1 MTLQEFFT
9 EHPKAALGYSGG
21 VDSSYLLW
29 AAVNAGADIAPY
41 YIQTAFQPAFEL
53 EDAQRLCAQIGVKL
67 NVIRLDALA
76 DPVWRP
82 TRPTAATTARWGYSG
97 RCGPERRPTA
107 TTFCWTAPTPAT
119 TRATAPGMKAL
130 REMEVR
136 SPLRECGLTKAMI
149 RQESRKAGLF
159 TWDKPAYA
167 CLAPVPTGR
176 TITSELLR
184 RVEGLRRRCLPWA
197 LRISGCGCTT
207 RPPGSNCPRA
217 SWPKRWSSGRPSGR
231 RWLPG
236 LTLCCWTPRRDEE
249 RPMEQQ
255 EILNLLQ
262 QVADG
267 SVTPQQ
273 AQLQLKM
280 APFFEDLGFC
290 QAGPPP
296 GAAPGRGRSDLRS
309 RQNAGADPRHCG
321 GHAGLGPAHGADH
334 PYGAPRPPRPWE
346 GLPFRYDP

>member
-9 EHPKAALGYSGG
+9 EHPQASLGCSGG

-76 DPVWRP
+76 DPRV
-82 TRPTAATTARWGYSG
+82 AANPANRCYYCKVGLFGALRARAKADGYDLLLDGTNASDDAG
-97 RCGPERRPTA
+97 DR
-107 TTFCWTAPTPAT
+107 
-119 TRATAPGMKAL
+119 PGMKAL

-167 CLAPVPTGR
+167 CLATRVPTGR

-184 RVEGLRRRCLPWA
+184 RVEGAETA
-197 LRISGCGCTT
+197 LFALGFTDFRV
-207 RPPGSNCPRA
+207 R
-217 SWPKRWSSGRPSGR
+217 
-231 RWLPG
+231 LY
-236 LTLCCWTPRRDEE
+236 DEAA
-249 RPMEQQ
+249 R
-255 EILNLLQ
+255 
-262 QVADG
+262 
-267 SVTPQQ
+267 
-273 AQLQLKM
+273 LQLPEGQLAKAVEQRQAIRQAL
-280 APFFEDLGFC
+280 APWFDVVLLDT
-290 QAGPPP
+290 QT
-296 GAAPGRGRSDLRS
+296 R
-309 RQNAGADPRHCG
+309 
-321 GHAGLGPAHGADH
+321 
-334 PYGAPRPPRPWE
+334 
-346 GLPFRYDP
+346 